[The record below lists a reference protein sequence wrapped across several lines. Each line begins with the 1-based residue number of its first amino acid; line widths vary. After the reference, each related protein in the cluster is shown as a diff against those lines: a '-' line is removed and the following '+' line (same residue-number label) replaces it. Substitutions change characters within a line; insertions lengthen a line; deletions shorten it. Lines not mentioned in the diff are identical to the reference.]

1 MRKSIMTKY
10 KVGDIITGC
19 VTGIE
24 KYGVF
29 VNLDEFYTGLIHI
42 SEVSNLFVRDINDY
56 VEIGQTIKCKVIDVI
71 DEENHLK
78 LSIKDIDYQ
87 VGKKKLKKIVE
98 TEHGF
103 ETLEKM
109 LPKWEEEKLTE
120 LQEK

>member
-1 MRKSIMTKY
+1 MTKY

-29 VNLDEFYTGLIHI
+29 VNLDVYYTGLIHI
-42 SEVSNLFVRDINDY
+42 SEVSNLFVRDVNDY

-87 VGKKKLKKIVE
+87 IGKKKLKKIVE
-98 TEHGF
+98 TEHAF
-103 ETLEKM
+103 DTLEKK
-109 LPKWEEEKLTE
+109 LPEWEEEKLKE
-120 LQEK
+120 LEEK